1 MKRYVKQAKD
11 EKLNW
16 QTLLIDDAQ
25 TDLKLLIKSAVINKW
40 KWQKFN
46 SRAKEIILEAVD
58 ELELPE
64 LKAKARQSLANF
76 AVIEYRK
83 ARDALRKVDTSLLS
97 SAVIMLEG
105 NYKQKLKA
113 SKELARVV
121 QGDYIE
127 NAQPLREFSRDY
139 IAKVKK
145 AFNELASSSAKDNYS
160 SNVSLRNISEMSV
173 RWNDKQAMLNSLQ
186 EKGVR
191 LVWISSH
198 ANCSE
203 RCERWQGR
211 LYSLDGTSGTEDGIA
226 YQPLENAMNVYQT
239 TKSGKTYRNGCISG
253 YNCRHEL
260 MPYKKGSRPI
270 EVSAKVIERQR
281 DINSRQREYER
292 AIRHE
297 RTKAEL
303 AVLPSERKYYRSK
316 AVELNKKYIDYSK
329 RNNVA
334 YYPSR
339 LQITD
344 DDIEQ
349 LNKKMAN

>member
-11 EKLNW
+11 EQLNW

-25 TDLKLLIKSAVINKW
+25 TDLKLLIKMAVINKW
-40 KWQKFN
+40 GWQKFN
-46 SRAKEIILEAVD
+46 SRAKEIILETVD

-83 ARDALRKVDTSLLS
+83 ARDALRKIDPNLLS
-97 SAVIMLEG
+97 SVVIILEG
-105 NYKQKLKA
+105 SYRQKLKA
-113 SKELARVV
+113 SKELASVI

-139 IAKVKK
+139 MAKVKK
-145 AFNELASSSAKDNYS
+145 AFSELASSSAKDNYS

-173 RWNDKQAMLNSLQ
+173 RWNDKQSMLNNLQ

-203 RCERWQGR
+203 RCQKWQGR
-211 LYSLDGTSGTEDGIA
+211 LYSLNGTSGMEDGIP
-226 YQPLENAMNVYQT
+226 YQPLENAMDVYET

-253 YNCRHEL
+253 FNCRHEL
-260 MPYKKGSRPI
+260 IPYRKGSSPI

-281 DINSRQREYER
+281 EINRRQREYER

-303 AVLPSERKYYRSK
+303 AVLPSERKKYRDK
-316 AVELNKKYIDYSK
+316 AVELNKKYIEYSK
-329 RNNVA
+329 SNNVA